1 MVVVVLAA
9 FIDAL
14 LARRNAGAQLR
25 FDHRDVAIGPPHRDA
40 IGGGAD
46 VGAVHALADAG
57 AHVAILGAAGIGAA
71 VADGRAIH
79 RMANCLGQRLV
90 VIGTDL
96 RMLGDHLLD
105 GHGGSPCWVDEAEAG
120 GIVPPICARHGLGG
134 ARCSVYVPRM
144 TDLISLVSL
153 LFLGLVAGTAAGW
166 FFASRPLVDLRT
178 RLSESER
185 AAAEREGEFKRAIA
199 ELGQARVEVASLK
212 ERAGQVDG
220 LLVRLDAALAGRAQL
235 AEKLAALESASEERE
250 KAFAEQRAGLL
261 SAQESLKKEFEN
273 AGNRVLEQ
281 AQKAFLDRAE
291 ARFRQS
297 EETGEAKI
305 KALLSPVGEKLA
317 SYERQVAELE
327 AKRTDAFGQLAGLI
341 QSMKEGQEQVRREAQ
356 RLGNS
361 LTNAPKAR
369 GRWGE
374 RALQNLL
381 EQCGL
386 AQHTDFIMEHSVS
399 TEDGRLR
406 PDAIVRIPGG
416 KVLVIDS
423 KVSLNAYQQAFEA
436 VDDDARARA
445 LADHVR
451 SMRNHVQT
459 LGAKSYQSQFE
470 DAPDYVVMFVPGEH
484 FVAAAL
490 EADPDLWNF
499 AFDKRVL
506 LATPTNLVAIART
519 VAQVWRQDGLAKEAQ
534 EIGRMGAELYDRLAM
549 AADHLKRVGGGLE
562 SAVNNYNKFV
572 GSFERNVLSSG
583 RRLAE
588 KGIEIGKREIE
599 EVPLVASAPRYNGED
614 VAALEAPD
622 SEA

>member
-1 MVVVVLAA
+1 MDPAILSILA
-9 FIDAL
+9 L
-14 LARRNAGAQLR
+14 
-25 FDHRDVAIGPPHRDA
+25 V
-40 IGGGAD
+40 
-46 VGAVHALADAG
+46 VGAAL
-57 AHVAILGAAGIGAA
+57 
-71 VADGRAIH
+71 
-79 RMANCLGQRLV
+79 
-90 VIGTDL
+90 
-96 RMLGDHLLD
+96 
-105 GHGGSPCWVDEAEAG
+105 
-120 GIVPPICARHGLGG
+120 
-134 ARCSVYVPRM
+134 
-144 TDLISLVSL
+144 
-153 LFLGLVAGTAAGW
+153 GW
-166 FFASRPLVDLRT
+166 FLASRPLADLRA
-178 RLSESER
+178 RLAAREA
-185 AAAEREGEFKRAIA
+185 AAAEAEAKFARAIA
-199 ELGQARVEVASLK
+199 ELGEARIEVAGLK
-212 ERAGQVDG
+212 ERAAQADG
-220 LLVRLDAALAGRAQL
+220 LAARLDAVQTERAALAER
-235 AEKLAALESASEERE
+235 LAALESAAAERE
-250 KAFAEQRAGLL
+250 KAFAEQKASLL

-273 AGNRVLEQ
+273 AGSRVLEQ
-281 AQKAFLDRAE
+281 AQKAFLERAD

-297 EETGEAKI
+297 EEAGEAKI

-317 SYERQVAELE
+317 NYEKQVADLE
-327 AKRTDAFGQLAGLI
+327 AKRTDAFGQLSGLI

-386 AQHTDFIMEHSVS
+386 AQHTDFLMEHSVD

-416 KVLVIDS
+416 KMLVIDS
-423 KVSLNAYQQAFEA
+423 KVSLNAYQEAFEA
-436 VDDDARARA
+436 TDDEARAKA

-534 EIGRMGAELYDRLAM
+534 EIGRMGAELYDRLAT
-549 AADHLKRVGGGLE
+549 AAEHLKRVGGGLE

-588 KGIEIGKREIE
+588 KGVEIGKREID
-599 EVPLVASAPRYNGED
+599 EVPRVEAAPRYNAADGEA
-614 VAALEAPD
+614 VATEHPALPLPTDAAE
-622 SEA
+622 